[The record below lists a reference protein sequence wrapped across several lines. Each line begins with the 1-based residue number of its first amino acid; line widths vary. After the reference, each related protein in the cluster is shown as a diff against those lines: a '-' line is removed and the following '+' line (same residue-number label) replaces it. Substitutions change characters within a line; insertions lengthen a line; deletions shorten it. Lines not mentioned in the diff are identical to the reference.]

1 MEFWS
6 NYCQQGGSR
15 KPRINREYVEEMD
28 WDQCEDELL
37 HEHLNS
43 EMMDDMVP
51 WPLAFDEGTARKSR
65 YDIQRY
71 CGVLMCSPGCSRFG
85 GFGLPIFRFE

>member
-28 WDQCEDELL
+28 WDQCEDQLL
-37 HEHLNS
+37 HGHLNS

-51 WPLAFDEGTARKSR
+51 WPLAFDAGNCKEVKIWYSK
-65 YDIQRY
+65 
-71 CGVLMCSPGCSRFG
+71 VLWCSHVFSGMV
-85 GFGLPIFRFE
+85 